1 MKPST
6 MSIAHKS
13 EGGVAPAYKELT
25 QMNAVCSQ
33 TTLVPGGLSFKAESE
48 RTFPHRV
55 WCPTEPPTSSPLT
68 ADIALTGIQ
77 MRQTHIHDT
86 IRETHRPLSDMTLHD
101 T

>member
-33 TTLVPGGLSFKAESE
+33 TTLVPSLRAEFQGRESD
-48 RTFPHRV
+48 RTFPHPV
-55 WCPTEPPTSSPLT
+55 WGHTEPPTSSPLT
-68 ADIALTGIQ
+68 ADIALTGIRCDKHMFTIQ
-77 MRQTHIHDT
+77 SVKHIDHCRT
-86 IRETHRPLSDMTLHD
+86 
-101 T
+101 